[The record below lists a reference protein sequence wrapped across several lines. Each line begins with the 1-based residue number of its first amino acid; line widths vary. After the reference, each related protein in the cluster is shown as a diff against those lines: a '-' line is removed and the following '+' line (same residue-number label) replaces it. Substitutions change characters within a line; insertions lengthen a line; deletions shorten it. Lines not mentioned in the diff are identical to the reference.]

1 MTIAEIKQAID
12 AFTADFLATNNLT
25 EDSELTEAQNVAYT
39 DGVAGVLETV
49 NPNHSYPPTN
59 K

>member
-25 EDSELTEAQNVAYT
+25 EDS
-39 DGVAGVLETV
+39 DGEFISLQ
-49 NPNHSYPPTN
+49 
-59 K
+59 